1 MLRRI
6 VFRLGGGGD
15 CRWLAR
21 SWTIL
26 TGGDDKTR
34 SRARWMDLSSFF
46 SFSSYGVFFIRSDVI
61 IPSSPFLSFS
71 ISLSG
76 NIILFQSFSSSAS
89 ASFPFVIRS

>member
-21 SWTIL
+21 SWTVL

-34 SRARWMDLSSFF
+34 SRARWIDLSFF
-46 SFSSYGVFFIRSDVI
+46 FF
-61 IPSSPFLSFS
+61 F
-71 ISLSG
+71 
-76 NIILFQSFSSSAS
+76 
-89 ASFPFVIRS
+89 FVRIFFFGLM